1 MHFLKGRETVI
12 LSSVAVSSV
21 ILTRIFEM
29 VELGDISGTLLLLLP
44 LALQTFMDHDL
55 VDDPLPDIP
64 IMCFLPP
71 CLYFQ

>member
-1 MHFLKGRETVI
+1 MI
-12 LSSVAVSSV
+12 LSSVAVLSV

-29 VELGDISGTLLLLLP
+29 VELGDISGTLLLLLLP
-44 LALQTFMDHDL
+44 LTLQSFMDHDL